1 MHRPRGPAL
10 PCLFLLAFILLIP
23 AVSAT
28 QYDGTLAYDTGG
40 SSFFYFFKDYGHAV
54 HFTNSDNLTIEG
66 IRIYGCKWNPARQDA
81 SVTISIWD
89 DNFNTLYQ
97 DQVPYSS
104 IALNGL
110 SANQKCVGKW
120 FEVQLPTHKVSGN
133 FYVSVF
139 TDSTPVSDSNH
150 GIEIGYTS
158 ISKTQT
164 SHTTLLSPNRI
175 DDQPVIQP
183 PPSNRQFAE
192 SDIDWM
198 IRVHYVRIG
207 NGTSSGSSGSG
218 SSPGF
223 LSSSPIPVVYLAA
236 GGVLVL
242 AVIGVLGYIVI
253 KRRKPKGAGADATA
267 AAPAVPVPGGPAP
280 AMPATAAG
288 PLSSTHHDVFV
299 SYAHLDKP
307 TADAVCARLEARQ
320 IRCWIAPRDVPPG
333 MEFPA
338 AIIQGIEG
346 SRVMV
351 LVFSSH
357 SNVSPHVLREI
368 TSAVNKGIII
378 VPFRIEEV
386 LPSKSMEYLISVPHW
401 LDAVTPPLE
410 QHVDLLATTIE
421 KILSEHPRQDD
432 GNGTGPGP

>member
-1 MHRPRGPAL
+1 MNCFRAPAL
-10 PCLFLLAFILLIP
+10 TALFLLACLLVVP
-23 AVSAT
+23 TVSAT
-28 QYDGTLAYDTGG
+28 QYDGTLQYDTGG

-89 DNFNTLYQ
+89 DSFNTLYQ

-104 IALNGL
+104 ISLNGL
-110 SANQKCVGKW
+110 SPNQKCVGKW
-120 FEVQLPTHKVSGN
+120 FEIPLPTHKVSGN

-139 TDSTPVSDSNH
+139 TDSTPNSDKNH
-150 GIEIGYTS
+150 GIEIGYTYLS
-158 ISKTQT
+158 TTAT

-183 PPSNRQFAE
+183 APSNRQFAE

-207 NGTSSGSSGSG
+207 NGTAAGSSA
-218 SSPGF
+218 SPGI
-223 LSSSPIPVVYLAA
+223 LSSSPVPVVFLAA
-236 GGVLVL
+236 GGLLVI
-242 AVIGVLGYIVI
+242 AVIGVLAYVFL
-253 KRRKPKGAGADATA
+253 KRRKPKGAGADATVPPV
-267 AAPAVPVPGGPAP
+267 APAPVVPAEAISAP
-280 AMPATAAG
+280 AATTAG
-288 PLSSTHHDVFV
+288 RTSSSHHDVFV

-307 TADAVCARLEARQ
+307 TADAVCAKLEARQ

-386 LPSKSMEYLISVPHW
+386 QPSKSMEYLISVPHW
-401 LDAVTPPLE
+401 LDAITPPIE
-410 QHVDLLATTIE
+410 QHMELLGATIE
-421 KILSEHPRQDD
+421 KILSDHPHENEENRKD
-432 GNGTGPGP
+432 PGP